1 MDPSDL
7 FHRLLQLH
15 GLLLATF
22 AYCVFVVRPLQPGWH
37 RLVASLPAFVVFSLS
52 PFFVKD
58 SAVLSS
64 GIGLTILW
72 VANFKLLAYTGGRGA
87 LSHPGL
93 RTPLQWGALL
103 VLPFFPAKNNR
114 ALSEPSFKSV
124 VLGLLVKLGVWL
136 GLTGVLVSV
145 ELSPTA
151 RHLCYAVHF
160 WMFVS
165 LCLDAAMPIGRQLV
179 AGVPLQPAMDG
190 PYAAKSVREFW
201 GRRYN
206 QIVSATLLETIY
218 KPIVEGCWVVKEAA
232 GPSAAASAEADDASV
247 KNGSGKG
254 GKVRPRAPVA
264 LAGLFASFLVSGI
277 MHEICL
283 WFSCG
288 CWLEGSFRMFGF
300 FLLQPLIIVVQDSVE
315 ALAKNVVP
323 EHLRNSFVTAL
334 LQKVVTLSL
343 VLWSAEWF
351 WGPMESC
358 GADKRGLQEV
368 DSAMRWLLGQV
379 GAPGLLGR

>member
-7 FHRLLQLH
+7 IHKLLQLH
-15 GLLLATF
+15 GLILVTF
-22 AYCVFVVRPLQPGWH
+22 AYCIFVVRPLQPGWQ

-103 VLPFFPAKNNR
+103 VLPFFPAKKKVP
-114 ALSEPSFKSV
+114 SEPSFTSV
-124 VLGLLVKLGVWL
+124 VLGLLIKLGVWL

-190 PYAAKSVREFW
+190 PYAANSVGEFW

-206 QIVSATLLETIY
+206 QIVSATLRETIY
-218 KPIVEGCWVVKEAA
+218 KPIVEGCWVAKEAA
-232 GPSAAASAEADDASV
+232 GASTAASTEAEDASV
-247 KNGSGKG
+247 VRGSGEG
-254 GKVRPRAPVA
+254 GKARPRAPVA

-288 CWLEGSFRMFGF
+288 CWLEGSFRMLGF
-300 FLLQPLIIVVQDSVE
+300 FLLQPLIIVVQEGVE
-315 ALAKNVVP
+315 ALAKKVVSKD
-323 EHLRNSFVTAL
+323 LRESFVAGL

-368 DSAMRWLLGQV
+368 DSAMRWLLAQA